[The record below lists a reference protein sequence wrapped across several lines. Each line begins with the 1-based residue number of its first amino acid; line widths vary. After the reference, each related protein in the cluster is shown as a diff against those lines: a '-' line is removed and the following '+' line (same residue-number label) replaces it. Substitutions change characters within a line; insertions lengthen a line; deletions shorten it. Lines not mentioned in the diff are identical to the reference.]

1 MKKVKRN
8 PKNYTEKIDHACKNA
23 PYLSINKSGK
33 GKGGGFGDYDL
44 TQWLMELTADVALMR
59 GWWEA
64 LGQLSQ
70 EQLAKLNMS
79 NSKSLLNNT
88 WRMMNKSELIL
99 DDIPTTNLQ
108 VVDDVVQKF
117 MVLGKIYRGE
127 LTEEEERYFKVGA
140 LKFINGELI
149 KDEDKYNQAMAVL

>member
-8 PKNYTEKIDHACKNA
+8 PKNYTEKIDQACKNA
-23 PYLSINKSGK
+23 PYLSTNKSGK
-33 GKGGGFGDYDL
+33 EKETGFFCVQEVPIIKQMVADIG
-44 TQWLMELTADVALMR
+44 LMQ
-59 GWWEA
+59 GWWKA
-64 LGQLSQ
+64 LGQVSQ
-70 EQLAKLNMS
+70 DELAKLNIS
-79 NSKSLLNNT
+79 NSKSLLGNA
-88 WRMMNKSELIL
+88 WQMMDKSELII
-99 DDIPTTNLQ
+99 DDIPTTNLE
-108 VVDDVVQKF
+108 VVGEYVQKF